1 MRLRSRLLILLAV
14 TLVLGACAEA
24 NRVVDSVRAVPQP
37 SGSTLYTVAWRSDL
51 YAPQAVS
58 HSARDRDGFV
68 RDCYERAEV
77 GQPLP
82 SACLTREALFN
93 ETGAFSRN
101 PLATIAASLLAMG
114 GLFWFA
120 LRHIGAVRRRGAPAA
135 ALASTG
141 GAPAGGAR
149 RHAPGGAPDP
159 AVRLMRD
166 ATLEKTAYAEEWE
179 ARQRLARP
187 GWGRRY
193 LLLGILIGAA
203 IVVAFGFLVGFVA
216 GGELG
221 LVTALVIYFGVAVV
235 YVFSLTSLLA
245 GGVHRE
251 ALYQRLAFFSG
262 VATGM
267 LVGGLIGSLLLA
279 PQIEW
284 DGVRWLF

>member
-1 MRLRSRLLILLAV
+1 MRLGSRLLLLLAGM
-14 TLVLGACAEA
+14 LLLGACAEA
-24 NRVVDSVRAVPQP
+24 NRVVDAARAVPQP

-58 HSARDRDGFV
+58 HSARERDGFV

-82 SACLTREALFN
+82 SACLTRDALFN

-101 PLATIAASLLAMG
+101 PLATLVASLLAMAA
-114 GLFWFA
+114 LLWFA
-120 LRHIGAVRRRGAPAA
+120 LRHIGDVRPRGASAA
-135 ALASTG
+135 AAVPLPPTG
-141 GAPAGGAR
+141 RTPGDAR
-149 RHAPGGAPDP
+149 DP

-193 LLLGILIGAA
+193 LLLGVVIGAA

-221 LVTALVIYFGVAVV
+221 LVSALVIYLGVAVA

-262 VATGM
+262 VASGM

>member
-1 MRLRSRLLILLAV
+1 VNLGSRFLILIGAL
-14 TLVLGACAEA
+14 LLLGACAEA
-24 NRVVDSVRAVPQP
+24 NRVVETKRELQQP
-37 SGSTLYTVAWRSDL
+37 SGSTLYTIGWRSDL
-51 YAPQAVS
+51 YAPQAIS
-58 HSARDRDGFV
+58 HASTDRDGFV
-68 RDCYERAEV
+68 RDCYERAEP
-77 GQPLP
+77 GAPLP
-82 SACLTREALFN
+82 SACLTRDALFN

-101 PLATIAASLLAMG
+101 PLATVVASLLAVG
-114 GLFWFA
+114 GLLWFA
-120 LRHIGAVRRRGAPAA
+120 LTRIGAIRRPAVATAAPTVAPAPR
-135 ALASTG
+135 G
-141 GAPAGGAR
+141 GT
-149 RHAPGGAPDP
+149 PGGSADP
-159 AVRLMRD
+159 ALRLMRD

-193 LLLGILIGAA
+193 LGLGVLIGAA

-221 LVTALVIYFGVAVV
+221 LVTALVIYLGVAVA

-262 VATGM
+262 VASGM
-267 LVGGLIGSLLLA
+267 LAGGLIGSLLLA

>member
-1 MRLRSRLLILLAV
+1 VQLGSRLLILIGAL
-14 TLVLGACAEA
+14 LLLGACAEA
-24 NRVVDSVRAVPQP
+24 NRVVETKREIQQP
-37 SGSTLYTVAWRSDL
+37 SGSTLYTIGWRSDL
-51 YAPQAVS
+51 YAPQALS
-58 HSARDRDGFV
+58 HASRERDGFV

-77 GQPLP
+77 GAALP
-82 SACLTREALFN
+82 SACLTRDALFN

-101 PLATIAASLLAMG
+101 PLATLLASLLAIG
-114 GLFWFA
+114 GLLWFA
-120 LRHIGAVRRRGAPAA
+120 LSRIGTIRSRAPIPSTATAPATPARGA
-135 ALASTG
+135 TG
-141 GAPAGGAR
+141 GSL
-149 RHAPGGAPDP
+149 DP

-166 ATLEKTAYAEEWE
+166 ATDEKTAYAEEWE
-179 ARQRLARP
+179 ARQRLARS

-193 LLLGILIGAA
+193 LALGVFIGAA
-203 IVVAFGFLVGFVA
+203 IVVGFGFLVGFVA

-221 LVTALVIYFGVAVV
+221 LVTALVIYLGVAVV

-279 PQIEW
+279 PQLDW

>member
-1 MRLRSRLLILLAV
+1 VRLGSRLLILLTA
-14 TLVLGACAEA
+14 TLVLAACAEA
-24 NRVVDSVRAVPQP
+24 NRVVDSTRSVPQP

-58 HSARDRDGFV
+58 HASRERDSFV
-68 RDCYERAEV
+68 RDCYERAEP

-101 PLATIAASLLAMG
+101 PLATLVASALAMG
-114 GLFWFA
+114 ALLWFA
-120 LRHIGAVRRRGAPAA
+120 LTRVGAVRPRRVPAEA
-135 ALASTG
+135 V
-141 GAPAGGAR
+141 APAGPIR
-149 RHAPGGAPDP
+149 RTTGDESDP

-193 LLLGILIGAA
+193 LLLGVLLGAA
-203 IVVAFGFLVGFVA
+203 IVVAFGFLVGFIA

-221 LVTALVIYFGVAVV
+221 LVTALVIYFGVAVA
-235 YVFSLTSLLA
+235 YVFSLTSLLT

-267 LVGGLIGSLLLA
+267 LAGGLIGSLLLA

>member
-1 MRLRSRLLILLAV
+1 MRLGSRLLILMAGMVL
-14 TLVLGACAEA
+14 LGACAEA
-24 NRVVDSVRAVPQP
+24 NRVVDSARSVPQP

-51 YAPQAVS
+51 YAPQAIS
-58 HSARDRDGFV
+58 HATREPDGFV
-68 RDCYERAEV
+68 RDCYERAIP

-101 PLATIAASLLAMG
+101 PLATLGASLLAMG
-114 GLFWFA
+114 ALLWFA
-120 LRHIGAVRRRGAPAA
+120 LRHIGAVRPRGAPA
-135 ALASTG
+135 
-141 GAPAGGAR
+141 PAGATARGASGPTSR
-149 RHAPGGAPDP
+149 TPGDARDP

-166 ATLEKTAYAEEWE
+166 ATAEKTAYAEEWE
-179 ARQRLARP
+179 ARQRLSRP

-193 LLLGILIGAA
+193 LLVGIVIGAA
-203 IVVAFGFLVGFVA
+203 IVVAFGFLAGFVA

-221 LVTALVIYFGVAVV
+221 LVTALVIYLGVAVA

-262 VATGM
+262 VASGM